1 MRDYREYRYSGRERL
16 QYGLMGMAG
25 TFFILYLFYWSVPL
39 CLPLSVVGAVLFL
52 RYQRGRL
59 AVRRRWEL
67 MTEFKDAM
75 ESMVS
80 ALTAGY
86 SMENAVSEAYRDLQ
100 LMCDGRSLLLEELKD
115 MEQKIRLK
123 YPLDKLLIDLGRR
136 SGEED
141 ILTFAQLYATARKS
155 GGNLVKI
162 MKRTAD
168 NIGEKMEIQRE
179 IQTMIAGKKMEATC
193 MMVIP
198 LLIILYMQ
206 IFSPGFLDPLYRG
219 LAGRL
224 IMTGALLVYGAAV
237 CWSRALMQ
245 IEC

>member
-1 MRDYREYRYSGRERL
+1 MRDYKVYPYSKKELL
-16 QYGLMGMAG
+16 QYSAMGMAG
-25 TFFILYLFYWSVPL
+25 AFFILYLFYQSVL
-39 CLPLSVVGAVLFL
+39 VCLPLSLAGAAAFL
-52 RYQRGRL
+52 KHQKGQL
-59 AVRRRWEL
+59 AEKAKWQL
-67 MTEFKDAM
+67 MVEFKDAM
-75 ESMVS
+75 DSMVS

-100 LMCDGRSLLLEELKD
+100 LMYGRETALLGELKN
-115 MEQKIRLK
+115 MEQKLRLK
-123 YPLDKLLIDLGRR
+123 YPLDELLLDLGRR

-155 GGNLVKI
+155 GGNLVKV

-179 IQTMIAGKKMEATC
+179 IQTMIAGKKMEALC
-193 MMVIP
+193 MTVIP

-206 IFSPGFLDPLYRG
+206 IFSPGFLEPLYQG
-219 LAGRL
+219 LSGRL

-237 CWSRALMQ
+237 LWSRSLMK